1 MMEGLEA
8 RAETLGAAAAER
20 AAARLVAA
28 ARETLPG
35 VSVEAE
41 PGRVVISGRG
51 LARRMLRD
59 PAFRWLGGLIR

>member
-8 RAETLGAAAAER
+8 RAETLG
-20 AAARLVAA
+20 AA